1 MGFTASGITT
11 TTVTTTQQAPLGFEL
26 TVPNGD
32 KGLQTWVYVKADTEA
47 LVVGDVCMQTTNTR
61 FNVKE
66 VTAAKIPAGQIV
78 GVAQHA
84 IALNSYGFIIKR
96 GYADYVFGD
105 GSVTAG
111 SSIIS
116 ASNVGDAKNATLTN
130 ADEVAAVFGLAL
142 ADDASAVVGGV
153 TRVLFAATVNCQG

>member
-1 MGFTASGITT
+1 MGFTAAGIATD
-11 TTVTTTQQAPLGFEL
+11 TVSTTQLAPLGFEL
-26 TVPNGD
+26 TVPTGD
-32 KGLQTWVYVKADTEA
+32 NGLQTWVYVKADTEA
-47 LVVGDVCMQTTNTR
+47 LVVGDVCMQTSTTR

-66 VTAAKIPAGQIV
+66 VTGAKIPADQLV

-84 IALNSYGFIIKR
+84 IPLNSYGFIIKR

-111 SSIIS
+111 SSVIS
-116 ASNVGDAKNATLTN
+116 ASNNGDAKNANLAN

-142 ADDASAVVGGV
+142 ANDASATVGGV
-153 TRVLFAATVNCQG
+153 TRVLFAAAVDFRG